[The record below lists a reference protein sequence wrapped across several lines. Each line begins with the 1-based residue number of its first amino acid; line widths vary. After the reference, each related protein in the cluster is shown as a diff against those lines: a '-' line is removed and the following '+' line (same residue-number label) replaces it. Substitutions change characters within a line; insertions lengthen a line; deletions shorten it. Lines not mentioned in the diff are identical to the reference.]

1 MRKMILGMLG
11 ATAMTVATAA
21 NATLVITT
29 PTSVSVSGP
38 STTDSINYTFGYS
51 DSDTNSP
58 FSETVSWVNDLA
70 GIYAITLS
78 TVATSVNGPTDVD
91 ITAAFVTGTG
101 IGSPLSLSA
110 NPFNTDLIENYALA
124 GQALGAGT
132 YTLTVQGTRG
142 DSGSF
147 GGNVAFEAAAVPEP
161 ATWAMMLLGFGAI
174 GWQLRRRRSSSLA
187 FAQAV

>member
-1 MRKMILGMLG
+1 MRRMLLGLLG

-21 NATLVITT
+21 NATLIITT

-38 STTDSINYTFGYS
+38 STIDSVNYTFGYS
-51 DSDTNSP
+51 DSGTNSP
-58 FSETVSWVNDLA
+58 FTETVSWVNDLA

-78 TVATSVNGPTDVD
+78 TVATRVNGPTDVD

-101 IGSPLSLSA
+101 IGSPLNLA
-110 NPFNTDLIENYALA
+110 PNPFNTDLIENYSLA

-132 YTLTVQGTRG
+132 YMLTVQGTRG
-142 DSGSF
+142 ASGSF

-161 ATWAMMLLGFGAI
+161 ATWAMMLFGFGAI